1 MSDVCRKPCKDVGDV
16 VRTVNGAAVLEYGN
30 HLPSFHEPPLGFA
43 VRTTIQDKW
52 ENGFFVKYSLI
63 PFVPDKNAEAVL
75 IEIPY
80 VRNQPAVL
88 VQENGKRQ
96 MIAVLQDG
104 CAVGYSLAI
113 VINRL
118 FSFCL
123 ESSTH

>member
-1 MSDVCRKPCKDVGDV
+1 MSVM
-16 VRTVNGAAVLEYGN
+16 VNGAAVLEYGN
-30 HLPSFHEPPLGFA
+30 DLPSFHEPPLRFA
-43 VRTTIQDKW
+43 VRTTIPDKEENDVFIQD
-52 ENGFFVKYSLI
+52 SLI
-63 PFVPDKNAEAVL
+63 PFMPDKNTKVVL
-75 IEIPY
+75 IRAPP
-80 VRNQPAVL
+80 VRNQAAVL